1 MSWVWQLTERE
12 KKNEVFT
19 LNNMVLFPFT
29 EMGKIV
35 EKTGLWRNEK
45 FHLNLAKFEIRRS
58 VKQLRE

>member
-12 KKNEVFT
+12 KKDEVFT

-35 EKTGLWRNEK
+35 EKTGLWRK
-45 FHLNLAKFEIRRS
+45 
-58 VKQLRE
+58 